1 MKEYRVIFQLAN
13 GKRKY
18 ATHNGK
24 VLIWD
29 DYDLLALRRNF
40 IDFEQFAYTEDFEH
54 FAFSADELARRFPH
68 TKIIRVK
75 GFRAVPADDPLDP
88 KVII

>member
-1 MKEYRVIFQLAN
+1 MKEYRVIFQLGN

-18 ATHNGK
+18 ATHKGK
-24 VLIWD
+24 VLLWD

-40 IDFEQFAYTEDFEH
+40 IEFEQFAYTEDFEN
-54 FAFSADELARRFPH
+54 FAFSADELARAFPNQ
-68 TKIIRVK
+68 KIIRVK
-75 GFRAVPADDPLDP
+75 GFRAVSADEPLDP